1 VLWNSSE
8 FSSISFLSLFR
19 ILKSESFKSKCMSDD
34 MKRGQVMDYGGEV
47 NQLLSKNISEIL
59 KKGLAERISGIFI
72 KPKPRVQVRKK

>member
-1 VLWNSSE
+1 
-8 FSSISFLSLFR
+8 
-19 ILKSESFKSKCMSDD
+19 MSDD

-59 KKGLAERISGIFI
+59 KKGLAERINGIFI